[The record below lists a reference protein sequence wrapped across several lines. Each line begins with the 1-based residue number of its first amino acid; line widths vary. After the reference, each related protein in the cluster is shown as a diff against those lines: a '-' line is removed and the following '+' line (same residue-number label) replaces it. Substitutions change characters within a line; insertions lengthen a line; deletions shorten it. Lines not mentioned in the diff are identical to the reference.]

1 MSAKLTIG
9 FILNPFAGI
18 GGSVAL
24 KGSDGEDTV
33 KQALAKGA
41 VPLAEKRVSQAL
53 KLLQPYAKAIEF
65 ICPAGAMGHD
75 CLVAMGFDA
84 NVIFQPQQPSVA
96 SDTHGFIMALNDYGQ
111 QQPIDLL
118 LFAGGDGTARDICA
132 YVSDSTPVLG
142 IPAGCKIH
150 SGVYAVTPIAA
161 GRMVE
166 HMVNGEL
173 LSLVEANVMDID
185 ESAFRDGVV
194 RAKRYGEMT
203 IPDDLRYVQSVKS
216 GGKESDEL
224 VLADIAAEV
233 VDLID
238 DSRAIVGS
246 GSTVA
251 AVMELLQ
258 LDNTLLGVDVVAE
271 QELVAADQTA
281 AELIKH
287 AQTALGN
294 DQLCKLVVTVIGGQ
308 GHIFGRG
315 NQQLSPQLIRLI
327 GIDNIIVVATKSKL
341 QSLQGRPLI
350 ADTGD
355 SELDQQLSGYIRVV
369 TGYRDYVMYPLSS
382 PQ

>member
-1 MSAKLTIG
+1 MSAKLPIG
-9 FILNPFAGI
+9 FMLNPFAGI

-24 KGSDGEDTV
+24 KGSDGADTV
-33 KQALAKGA
+33 KLALAKGA
-41 VPLAEKRVSQAL
+41 VPLAQQRVEQAL
-53 KLLQPYAKAIEF
+53 KLLQPYAERIEF
-65 ICPAGAMGHD
+65 ICPAGAMGQD
-75 CLVAMGFDA
+75 CLMAMGFET
-84 NVIFQPQQPSVA
+84 NVIFQPKQPSLA
-96 SDTHGFIMALNDYGQ
+96 SDTHGFIDALNDYGQ
-111 QQPIDLL
+111 QQPLALL

-132 YVSDSTPVLG
+132 HVNENTPVLG

-166 HMVNGEL
+166 QMVNGEL

-185 ESAFRDGVV
+185 EAAFRDGVV

-238 DSRAIVGS
+238 DSLAIMGS

-258 LDNTLLGVDVVAE
+258 LDNTLLGVDIVAQ
-271 QELVAADQTA
+271 QELIAADQTA
-281 AELIKH
+281 AELIAH
-287 AQTALGN
+287 VTQAQASG
-294 DQLCKLVVTVIGGQ
+294 QVCKLVVTVIGGQ
-308 GHIFGRG
+308 GHVFGRG
-315 NQQLSPQLIRLI
+315 NQQLSPELIRLI

-355 SELDQQLSGYIRVV
+355 VELDQQLSGYIRVV

-382 PQ
+382 PA